1 MAPGW
6 MPSFILTL
14 ARETGWSETD
24 ILNLPMETALE
35 YYHAA
40 LWANGA
46 WTVPPSQSVAQQ
58 LASVSATISNLPT
71 DEDFDF

>member
-1 MAPGW
+1 
-6 MPSFILTL
+6 
-14 ARETGWSETD
+14 
-24 ILNLPMETALE
+24 METALE

-58 LASVSATISNLPT
+58 LASVTAIISNLPT
-71 DEDFDF
+71 DEDLDF